1 MRVNIKDIRVQQ
13 TVLCVELMVGFAGY
27 FFVSW
32 LLRARGFVQ
41 DPQNVAD
48 LDRVATQ
55 LFVPY
60 LGVAL
65 GGIFGATKLGMREVD
80 TYTFA
85 IAALTTL
92 LWDLLAIGNLALV
105 GLGAQAVEDVVH
117 FSENTMPII
126 STMLAASIAY
136 YFGAQTKPAGPTTVD
151 FAVPRGTAKG

>member
-1 MRVNIKDIRVQQ
+1 MRVNFKEIRVQQ
-13 TVLCVELMVGFAGY
+13 TVLCVELIAGFAGY
-27 FFVSW
+27 FVVAW
-32 LLRARGFVQ
+32 WLRARGFVQ
-41 DPQNVAD
+41 DPQNIAA

-65 GGIFGATKLGMREVD
+65 GGIFGATKLGAREAD
-80 TYTFA
+80 RYTFA

-92 LWDLLAIGNLALV
+92 LWDLLAIGNLVLV
-105 GLGAQAVEDVVH
+105 GLSGQTVEDVVH

-136 YFGAQTKPAGPTTVD
+136 YFGAQTKTGTTGDLAMQRAPAK
-151 FAVPRGTAKG
+151 A